1 MTGASDGHNLVSDG
15 ANLVSDGVNLVSDG
29 VNLVSDGANPVSDGA
44 NPVSDGVNPV
54 SDGANLV
61 SDGVNPVSDGA
72 NFVSE
77 ANNLVS
83 DGHKPVSETKNRWFR
98 PVFCQKSLILM
109 KTAKC
114 ARRTR
119 SAQRTLGLPSA
130 ICHLPS
136 ATLRAAFSLIEVM
149 VVVALMSLIV
159 LALMA
164 VFNSTQR
171 AFRSAVT
178 QTDVL
183 EGSRAAM
190 DLIATDLRGLTPSD
204 GVSNLAPPTIS
215 CPVNFFVL
223 GNYNYSA
230 GYQPLRQALP
240 GTYPILYRTNLLNYF
255 FVLSRQN
262 TKWIGVGYVVDNTN
276 SSPLYPLYRFYG
288 ETNIA
293 TSPLTL
299 YDNFY
304 TAVANSQ
311 WTNMSHLVDGVV
323 HLTLHAYDPNGVW
336 INRNSIPTYT
346 NALNTYYLPVVYGE
360 QQMFML
366 SNTVPAAVE
375 LEIGVL
381 EDRSLARAESL
392 PFNSTAQL
400 KYLKEQSGT
409 VHVFRQRVN
418 IPNVDTTAYP

>member
-1 MTGASDGHNLVSDG
+1 MKFPISNFKRRMTGAS
-15 ANLVSDGVNLVSDG
+15 
-29 VNLVSDGANPVSDGA
+29 
-44 NPVSDGVNPV
+44 
-54 SDGANLV
+54 
-61 SDGVNPVSDGA
+61 
-72 NFVSE
+72 F
-77 ANNLVS
+77 
-83 DGHKPVSETKNRWFR
+83 
-98 PVFCQKSLILM
+98 
-109 KTAKC
+109 
-114 ARRTR
+114 
-119 SAQRTLGLPSA
+119 
-130 ICHLPS
+130 
-136 ATLRAAFSLIEVM
+136 ATLRSAFSLIEVM

-190 DLIATDLRGLTPSD
+190 DLISSDLRGLTPSA
-204 GVSNLAPPTIS
+204 GVSNGA
-215 CPVNFFVL
+215 VNFSVL
-223 GNYNYSA
+223 GNASYNT
-230 GYQPLRQALP
+230 GYQPLVQNLP
-240 GTYPILYRTNLLNYF
+240 GSTVTRTNLLNYF

-262 TKWIGVGYVVDNTN
+262 TKWLGVGYVVDNTN

-288 ETNIA
+288 ETNSTA
-293 TSPLTL
+293 NPLVL
-299 YDNFY
+299 FNNFS
-304 TAVANSQ
+304 TIVNSAQ
-311 WTNMSHLVDGVV
+311 WTNLSHLVDGVV
-323 HLTLHAYDPNGVW
+323 HLTLHAYDTNGTW
-336 INRNSIPTYT
+336 INPASLTYT
-346 NALNTYYLPVVYGE
+346 NLPRDTLFFANAHGE
-360 QQMFML
+360 PQLYMF